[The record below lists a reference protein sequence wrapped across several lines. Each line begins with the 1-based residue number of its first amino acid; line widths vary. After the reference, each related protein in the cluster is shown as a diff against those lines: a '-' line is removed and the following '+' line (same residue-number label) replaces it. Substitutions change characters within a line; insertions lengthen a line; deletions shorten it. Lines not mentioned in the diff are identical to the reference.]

1 MSALSKRPNKLGTD
15 DPGNETMPAQAVLYV
30 GEGNRLAVKP
40 TLQALKPYRTKD
52 IVIIGEIPFNAARF
66 RDILRLADSDIVE
79 WDSRPNQY
87 VELKH
92 GRTITRIKPWAWVK
106 LIGNQFPAFEHA
118 LVIVSPQDKEN

>member
-1 MSALSKRPNKLGTD
+1 MSTLSKFTD
-15 DPGNETMPAQAVLYV
+15 DPNNYTPPPHAVLYV
-30 GEGNRLAVKP
+30 GKGNRLAVKP

-52 IVIIGEIPFNAARF
+52 IVILGETPMNAAKF

-79 WDSRPNQY
+79 WENQPEHT
-87 VELKH
+87 VQLKH